1 MVETVTKT
9 FLRLPLLL
17 LAFLAFTS
25 AAFAHRLDEYLQAT
39 LVTIEPGV
47 VRLEIN
53 LSPGV
58 AVAGQVLTLIDSNHD
73 GVISTNESAAYAE
86 LVKRDL
92 VARLDQRDVELKL
105 TALNFEEPAELRAG
119 WGIIQIEYS
128 ATPGALAAGPHKFTL
143 ENRHHPVASAY
154 LFNAARPGSALI
166 QITGQMRNENQSTGE
181 ITFDYHP
188 SANPFIIAGIVVSLA
203 AIFAVLFVGVRRAG
217 KKQKLDLQ
225 RKSVPGGGK
234 SQPHTNSRITS

>member
-9 FLRLPLLL
+9 FLQLPLLF
-17 LAFLAFTS
+17 LAFLAFPH

-39 LVTIEPGV
+39 LVYIEPGV

-58 AVAGQVLTLIDSNHD
+58 AVAGQVLAMIDSNHD

-86 LVKRDL
+86 LLKHDL

-119 WGIIQIEYS
+119 WGIIQIEYCS
-128 ATPGALAAGPHKFTL
+128 NPGALAAGPHKFTL
-143 ENRHHPVASAY
+143 ENRHQPVASAY
-154 LFNAARPGSALI
+154 LFNAARPGSASI
-166 QITGQMRNENQSTGE
+166 QITGQKRNENQSTGE

-188 SANPFIIAGIVVSLA
+188 STNPFIIAGIVVPLA
-203 AIFAVLFVGVRRAG
+203 AMFAVLFVGVRRAG